1 MRRADT
7 TVRRLSHPRFGK
19 GATYRGLLF
28 AIPVVVAVPMI
39 AWLGL
44 PGATRRSEE
53 DAPAMHTVERGRFVY
68 DVPGQ
73 GNVESA
79 KTVEICCEVPSYGG
93 GLLILWVIPEG
104 AYVEPASDWTPQ
116 EPGEDPPDL
125 LVKLD
130 SSELEERLLQQQI
143 SCNTYEAA
151 LAQAQNYYQTA
162 LLAKEQYVEGTFP
175 QAKLTSQ
182 SRIFVAKEALR
193 KAEDTLAF
201 NREQLAMGY
210 VTALQ
215 VEADEFRVEKAKN
228 DLLQAET
235 DLEVLE
241 KYTRK
246 KVLNTLESNI
256 AIAESRLRWREH
268 THRLALERLAELEQ
282 QIAQCTIRA
291 PRAGEVVYANVTDHH
306 GHQQVIIE
314 EGTRVR
320 QHQPILRMPDARD
333 VQVKVGINEAHVV
346 RLEVGMPALVEL
358 DAFPETK
365 LSGTVVKV
373 GEYPLP
379 SNWRASHLREYEVTV
394 KIDGYPEG
402 LELRPGMTAHVS
414 IRVEQRENVP
424 ILPVEAILEHRG
436 QHYCVLPG
444 NDGLEA
450 RQLVIGSSNDEE
462 VVVEEG
468 LREGD
473 QVVLAAAG
481 YRDELD
487 LP

>member
-1 MRRADT
+1 MRRAET
-7 TVRRLSHPRFGK
+7 TAPPPPRHTAAK
-19 GATYRGLLF
+19 GVPYRGLLF
-28 AIPVVVAVPMI
+28 AIPVVAAVPMI
-39 AWLGL
+39 AWFGL
-44 PGATRRSEE
+44 PGAGRRLEE
-53 DAPAMHTVERGRFVY
+53 DGPAMHTVERGRFVY
-68 DVPGQ
+68 DVVGQ

-104 AYVEPASDWTPQ
+104 TYVEPVPDWTPQ

-130 SSELEERLLQQQI
+130 SSEIEERRLKQQI
-143 SCNTYEAA
+143 SCNTYEA
-151 LAQAQNYYQTA
+151 LLTQAENYYQTA
-162 LLAKEQYVEGTFP
+162 LLALEQYVEGTFP
-175 QAKLTSQ
+175 QAKLTKQ
-182 SRIFVAKEALR
+182 SKIFVAKEALR

-210 VTALQ
+210 VTELQ
-215 VEADEFRVEKAKN
+215 VEADEFRVEKANN
-228 DLLQAET
+228 DLLEAEK

-246 KVLNTLESNI
+246 KMLNTLQSNI

-268 THRLALERLAELEQ
+268 TYRLAMERLAELEE
-282 QIAQCTIRA
+282 QIDQCTIRA
-291 PRAGEVVYANVTDHH
+291 PQAGEVVYANVTNRY
-306 GHQQVIIE
+306 GREEVIIE

-320 QHQPILRMPDARD
+320 QHQAILRMPDNRD
-333 VQVKVGINEAHVV
+333 VQVKAGISEARVV
-346 RLEVGMPALVEL
+346 RVDVGMPAVVEL

-365 LSGTVVKV
+365 LRGTVIKV
-373 GEYPLP
+373 GEYPRP
-379 SNWRASHLREYEVTV
+379 SHWRASHLREYEVTV
-394 KIDGYPEG
+394 KIDRYPDD
-402 LELRPGMTAHVS
+402 LELHPGMTANVS
-414 IRVEQRENVP
+414 IRVEQREDVP
-424 ILPVEAILEHRG
+424 ILPVEAIFEHRG

-444 NDGLEA
+444 DDGLEA
-450 RQLVIGSSNDEE
+450 RQLVIGSTNDEE

-468 LREGD
+468 LQEGD
-473 QVVLAAAG
+473 QVVLAAAS